1 MKFDKQLFDD
11 IDNEIREANLKL
23 SALKN
28 ARTTLKD
35 YVSITGQIMGTIVTM
50 LGKFVLF
57 AEKREVYEKINSS
70 TSTNLSA
77 FS

>member
-28 ARTTLKD
+28 ARTTLKALCEHNWAD
-35 YVSITGQIMGTIVTM
+35 NGHDTYNDWEICTVCGETRT
-50 LGKFVLF
+50 K
-57 AEKREVYEKINSS
+57 
-70 TSTNLSA
+70 
-77 FS
+77 